1 MANPSNMF
9 YEMIGRLFSRA
20 QMRRLGGMLE
30 SAGVDY
36 VPEAFAGLAVV
47 LCIFSFSLAYAAFSE
62 AAPLRGFLMKMLLI
76 AAPGITISY
85 PETFLL
91 FTFAFT
97 FAVSISL
104 ILLVIYVFL
113 LLRADARRRKVEDVL
128 PDFLSLSAANVRAGM
143 TIDQALWYAAKP
155 EFGIL
160 SDEVAIVA
168 KKAFGGVPFN
178 QAIDYLGE
186 RFNSKLIRRSV
197 SLLKQGLASGGKMAD
212 ILERTADD
220 ARNMQVLRKEISTS
234 LLMYIIFIVF
244 AGAIGTPFLF
254 AISGKLVTILENAF
268 ATAIPQVSGQAPG
281 ASSFRGGLITPST
294 PSISGAD
301 FFLFTILCTIMT
313 TVFSALII
321 GVISKGSKR
330 DGVPYIPFLLAI
342 SLILFFVVSGA
353 LDSFLSGITY
363 A

>member
-1 MANPSNMF
+1 MANPNNMF
-9 YEMIGRLFSRA
+9 YEMIGRLFSRS
-20 QMRRLGGMLE
+20 QMRKLGGALE

-36 VPEAFAGLAVV
+36 VPEAFAGLVVV
-47 LCIFSFSLAYAAFSE
+47 LCIFSFVATYAIFSE
-62 AAPLRGFLMKMLLI
+62 VAPLRGFLLKMLLI
-76 AAPGITISY
+76 GIPSITFSY
-85 PETFLL
+85 PEAFLL
-91 FTFAFT
+91 FAFIFS
-97 FAVSISL
+97 FAVSFSL
-104 ILLVIYVFL
+104 ILLIIYVFL

-160 SDEVAIVA
+160 SDEVATVA
-168 KKAFGGVPFN
+168 KKSFGGVPFN

-186 RFNSKLIRRSV
+186 RFNSKLVRRSV
-197 SLLKQGLASGGKMAD
+197 ALLKQGLASGGKMAD

-220 ARNMQVLRKEISTS
+220 ARQMATLRKEISTS

-254 AISGKLVTILENAF
+254 AISGKLVGILENAF
-268 ATAIPQVSGQAPG
+268 ASAIPQVSAQTTG
-281 ASSFRGGLITPST
+281 AQFRGGLITPSA

-342 SLILFFVVSGA
+342 SLLLFFVVSGA
-353 LDSFLSGITY
+353 LDSFLAGITY
-363 A
+363 V